1 MKRSIQMILGLI
13 LAAAAFG
20 GVILLG
26 LLTRPPTYDVAIVV
40 ADVAPFTPLT
50 ADLVQA
56 DTQSLSSAVVAKYI
70 LADEWTA
77 LVQAGPVVAVEPLHP
92 GQPLLREQLATGENA
107 GKVRRLSVA
116 LTDPDLVIV
125 GIPVDPAKIPAVY
138 PGDAVALFFSA
149 GQVQAQQLVTDVV
162 VATPEPDPNPTPLP
176 EVIGPE
182 TELTATVT
190 LQLPLSKWLAD
201 GLVYRL
207 NREQQENPNYGAPGM
222 ENEPRFIEGNVTG
235 LDVVVHRETVEW
247 LAFALAHG
255 KVQVGVLPA
264 VAVPQWQ
271 AGTLPATRGVTWS
284 DLEDRFFEDR
294 PELLTPQP

>member
-1 MKRSIQMILGLI
+1 MILGVI
-13 LAAAAFG
+13 LAAAAFI
-20 GVILLG
+20 GVLLLG
-26 LLTRPPTYDVAIVV
+26 TLTRPPTYDVAIVV
-40 ADVAPFTPLT
+40 ADVPPFTTLT

-70 LADEWTA
+70 LADEWA
-77 LVQAGPVVAVEPLHP
+77 AMLQAGPVVAVEPLHP

-116 LTDPDLVIV
+116 LTDPALLIV
-125 GIPVDPAKIPAVY
+125 EIPVDPAKIPAVY

-162 VATPEPDPNPTPLP
+162 IATPEPNPNPTPLP
-176 EVIGPE
+176 EVTGPE
-182 TELTATVT
+182 TAVTATVT
-190 LQLPLSKWLAD
+190 LQLPLTKWLAD

-222 ENEPRFIEGNVTG
+222 ENEPRYIEGNVTG
-235 LDVVVHRETVEW
+235 LDVVVNRAAVEW

-264 VAVPQWQ
+264 VAVPQLQ

-284 DLEDRFFEDR
+284 DLEDRFFADR
-294 PELLTPQP
+294 PELLKPQPAGAP